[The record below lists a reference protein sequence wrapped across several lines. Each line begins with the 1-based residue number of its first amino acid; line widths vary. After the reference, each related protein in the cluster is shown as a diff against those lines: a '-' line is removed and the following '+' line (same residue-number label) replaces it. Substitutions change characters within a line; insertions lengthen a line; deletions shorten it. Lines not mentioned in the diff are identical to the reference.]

1 MRLESLKNYPLIL
14 GVELFFLDNEGVSGH
29 AMYYLKELAKQFFK
43 LHQTPMLILSVVE
56 FLYRYN
62 KIKSGTQRQ

>member
-1 MRLESLKNYPLIL
+1 MRLESLKSHTLML
-14 GVELFFLDNEGVSGH
+14 GNGLNFLNNEGVSGH

-43 LHQTPMLILSVVE
+43 LQQTPVLIVSVVE

-62 KIKSGTQRQ
+62 KIKLGTRRQ